1 MTRKLNKSTKGIL
14 AGVDGGA
21 TKTVAIVGKF
31 DGSLLGSGRAPSA
44 NYHNVGINSAAES
57 IRTAVHMACR
67 HGGVPARHLET
78 VVIGLAAMDS
88 PRDFVVGR
96 RLVDLT
102 GLGKRR
108 VLVHDSVVALYAA
121 TLGRPGVVVN
131 AGTGSFAAGIGSNGN
146 VIRAGGWG
154 NIIDDEGGAYDIGKF
169 GVRAAL
175 RALDG
180 RERKTAIARLL
191 VRKYKLRALEDI
203 VHEVYE
209 KPMTVDEISEISR
222 LVAQAAHRGDSV
234 ARDIFAREAKVSAVL
249 VSSIA
254 RRLGMIR
261 SNPNIYCIGGV
272 FNVGTVITKPFR
284 KALRESLRRFRI
296 RRPLFEPVVGAF
308 VLALRE
314 KGVPTSGLVLRNLR
328 ASSRSM
334 RC

>member
-1 MTRKLNKSTKGIL
+1 MAQKLNRSAKTML

-21 TKTVAIVGKF
+21 TKTVAVVGKT
-31 DGSLLGSGRAPSA
+31 DGTLLGSGRAASA
-44 NYHNVGINSAAES
+44 NYHNAGISSAAKS
-57 IRTAVHMACR
+57 IRTAVQMACR
-67 HGGVPARHLET
+67 DAGVSIRGLET

-88 PRDFVVGR
+88 PRDLVAGR

-108 VLVHDSVVALYAA
+108 VLVHDSVVALYGA
-121 TLGRPGVVVN
+121 TLGRPGIVVN
-131 AGTGSFAAGIGSNGN
+131 AGTGSFAAGIGRNGN

-154 NIIDDEGGAYDIGKF
+154 NIIDDEGGAYDIGKL
-169 GVRAAL
+169 GIRAAL
-175 RALDG
+175 RAFDG

-209 KPMTVDEISEISR
+209 KPMTVDEISEISK
-222 LVAQAAHRGDSV
+222 LVAQAAHRGDPV
-234 ARDIFAREAKVSAVL
+234 ARELFAHEGKVSAVL

-261 SNPNIYCIGGV
+261 SNPNIHCIGGV
-272 FNVGTVITKPFR
+272 FNAGTVITTPFR
-284 KALRESLRRFRI
+284 KALRESLPRFRI

-308 VLALRE
+308 ILALRE
-314 KGVPTSGLVLRNLR
+314 KGIATSALVLRNLQ
-328 ASSRSM
+328 ASYRHL
-334 RC
+334 RY